1 VSASGTGDVVR
12 IYHYPSRSIYVESI
26 KCFWKGREGYSS
38 THRVLGSWL
47 IEADG
52 DLDDDGKVL
61 VPIERIQRDDHD
73 DLDIEVTYR
82 VNASTPTAPQPPTPI
97 PLPPPAWVSFSADFE
112 KLFLDEESSD
122 VAFEIGEEVIP
133 AHKLILKARVPA
145 FERMFASGMR
155 EANSGRIRIDDANAA
170 AFKQVLKFIYSGKF
184 PEELNDNA
192 DLVLPISDKYGI
204 EDLKVVCAAAL
215 KGRICRE
222 NVVHTLTLAHIHC
235 CSDLKMECF
244 KRLRGFKTSLDPGD
258 LEILTPYTDLMIE
271 AIRLS

>member
-1 VSASGTGDVVR
+1 MY
-12 IYHYPSRSIYVESI
+12 I
-26 KCFWKGREGYSS
+26 
-38 THRVLGSWL
+38 L
-47 IEADG
+47 
-52 DLDDDGKVL
+52 
-61 VPIERIQRDDHD
+61 
-73 DLDIEVTYR
+73 
-82 VNASTPTAPQPPTPI
+82 
-97 PLPPPAWVSFSADFE
+97 ADFE

-155 EANSGRIRIDDANAA
+155 EANSGRIRIDDADAA